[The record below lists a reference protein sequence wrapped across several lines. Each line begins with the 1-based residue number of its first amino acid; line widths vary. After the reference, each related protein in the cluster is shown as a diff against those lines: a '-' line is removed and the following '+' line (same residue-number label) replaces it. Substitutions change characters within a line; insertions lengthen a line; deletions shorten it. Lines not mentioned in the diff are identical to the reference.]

1 MVMTSVFIQI
11 PSYHDYEL
19 GRTIRDAMNKSSGEN
34 QINFGVHL
42 SYYKNNDI
50 NIPNLNNIKIE
61 ISKAPNNLGQGTSRH
76 IANEFYDG
84 EDYYLQIDSHTRFEE
99 GWDKSLIENYNFYKD
114 LGLNPVISCY
124 PGAYEYNENGLNI
137 LNDKTN
143 VSYTDFIQE
152 LSFENND
159 HIPHQRA
166 VANPYGNIFTRSV
179 SGGSIFSDGSIASIK
194 PNKDMYFW
202 GEEIL
207 TAVRLYTHGYDL
219 LLPKR
224 QNIYHLYYDE
234 SKGEKNQRRQVG
246 QDFPKQIREIDEKSK
261 YELANIIDNKII
273 GEYALGSARTLGEY
287 EQFAGIDFALKKVY
301 QVV

>member
-1 MVMTSVFIQI
+1 MASVFIQI

-19 GRTIRDAMNKSSGEN
+19 GRTIRDAMYKSSGQN
-34 QINFGVHL
+34 DINFGVHL

-61 ISKAPNNLGQGTSRH
+61 VSEAPENLGQGTSRY
-76 IANEFYDG
+76 IANELYDG

-99 GWDKSLIENYNFYKD
+99 GWDESLIENYQFYKNI
-114 LGLNPVISCY
+114 GLNPVISCY
-124 PGAYEYNENGLNI
+124 PGAYEYNENGLSM

-143 VSYTDFIQE
+143 VSYTDFIE
-152 LSFENND
+152 DLSFMDGD

-166 VANPYGNIFTRSV
+166 VANPTNNIFTRSV
-179 SGGSIFSDGSIASIK
+179 SGGSIFSDGGIAAIM

-202 GEEIL
+202 AEEIL

-234 SKGEKNQRRQVG
+234 AKGKNNQRRQVG
-246 QDFPKQIREIDEKSK
+246 EDFPNLIRDIDIKSK
-261 YELANIIDNKII
+261 YELARIIDNKVV
-273 GEYALGSARTLGEY
+273 GEFALGSARTLEEY
-287 EQFAGIDFALKKVY
+287 EQFAGIDFTLKKVH

>member
-1 MVMTSVFIQI
+1 MTSVFIQI

-143 VSYTDFIQE
+143 VSYTDFYKIRVWW
-152 LSFENND
+152 
-159 HIPHQRA
+159 I
-166 VANPYGNIFTRSV
+166 NIFRWQH
-179 SGGSIFSDGSIASIK
+179 SIS
-194 PNKDMYFW
+194 
-202 GEEIL
+202 
-207 TAVRLYTHGYDL
+207 
-219 LLPKR
+219 
-224 QNIYHLYYDE
+224 
-234 SKGEKNQRRQVG
+234 
-246 QDFPKQIREIDEKSK
+246 
-261 YELANIIDNKII
+261 
-273 GEYALGSARTLGEY
+273 
-287 EQFAGIDFALKKVY
+287 
-301 QVV
+301 